1 MGKKA
6 LIIVENAP
14 VPLDPRVWREASS
27 LQRNG
32 YSVTVLCRLAKGYEQ
47 YHEVI
52 DSVHIYRH
60 PMPKEGNTPLAYFWE
75 YSCAL
80 FWESLYAWWIY
91 LRYGFDVIQ
100 GCNPPDDIFLVALPF
115 KLFGVKYIFD
125 HHDVIPE
132 LFHTKF
138 GSKGILY
145 GAQVLLEKLT
155 YLASDVVIATNESYR
170 EIALT
175 RGGMDPADVFV
186 VRNGPDLAT
195 FKPVAPNDRLK
206 HGKAFLVGYV
216 GNMSV
221 QDGLDILVNVARHIK
236 DMGRLDIHF
245 TCVGTG
251 SDLPMLR
258 KMVQDKDLGDIIE
271 FTGRIPDAQLLEILS
286 TADVCVNPDVP
297 CEMNDK
303 STMQKIMEYM
313 ALGKPIVQFDMKE
326 GRFSAGEAS
335 LYADNQNQIAD
346 FAAKILWLLENP
358 SERKRMGQF
367 GRKRVEEEI
376 AWAYS
381 VPKLLAAYKRC
392 FDKRG
397 RVALRRAAEPDI
409 PAEPPESIPDSAA
422 DHSSVR

>member
-1 MGKKA
+1 MSKKV

-32 YSVTVLCRLAKGYEQ
+32 YSVSVLCRLAKGCEQ
-47 YHEVI
+47 YHEVV
-52 DSVHIYRH
+52 DGVHIYRH
-60 PMPKEGNTPLAYFWE
+60 PIPKEGDTPWAYLWE
-75 YSCAL
+75 YTCAL
-80 FWESLYAWWIY
+80 FWEFLYAWWIF
-91 LRYGFDVIQ
+91 LRHGFHVIQ
-100 GCNPPDDIFLVALPF
+100 GCNPPDNIFLVALPF

-125 HHDVIPE
+125 HHDIIPE
-132 LFHTKF
+132 LFLTKF
-138 GSKGILY
+138 RSKGFLFN
-145 GAQVLLEKLT
+145 AQVLLEKLT
-155 YLASDVVIATNESYR
+155 YLTSDVVIATNESYR
-170 EIALT
+170 EIALS
-175 RGGMDPADVFV
+175 RGGIQPADVFV

-195 FKPVAPNDRLK
+195 FKAVAPDDRLK

-221 QDGLDILVNVARHIK
+221 QDGLDILVDVARHIK

-251 SDLPMLR
+251 SDLPALR
-258 KMVQDKDLGDIIE
+258 KMVEDKDLGDMVE

-335 LYADNQNQIAD
+335 LYADNRNQIAD

-358 SERKRMGQF
+358 NERRRMGQF
-367 GRKRVEEEI
+367 GRKRVEEEL
-376 AWAYS
+376 AWTYS
-381 VPKLLAAYKRC
+381 IPKLLAAYKRC
-392 FDKRG
+392 FDKRA
-397 RVALRRAAEPDI
+397 RVAPRRSVNPDI
-409 PAEPPESIPDSAA
+409 PAEPPESIADSAT
-422 DHSSVR
+422 DETSLR